1 MTPQETEA
9 VADRWHRDL
18 IMAGNVALAEEILT
32 PDVVVH
38 ANGREVHGLANVSQL
53 AIGLRAAIPDIRITH
68 DETLVAGDRVAIRW
82 TNEGTHQGPYFGVP
96 ASGKRL
102 RFEGLDLVHVRDG
115 KIAALWIAF
124 DNYGV
129 LQQMGAVP
137 ASG

>member
-1 MTPQETEA
+1 
-9 VADRWHRDL
+9 
-18 IMAGNVALAEEILT
+18 
-32 PDVVVH
+32 
-38 ANGREVHGLANVSQL
+38 
-53 AIGLRAAIPDIRITH
+53 
-68 DETLVAGDRVAIRW
+68 
-82 TNEGTHQGPYFGVP
+82 
-96 ASGKRL
+96 L